1 MTTLKQEIK
10 ALKLGQ
16 EKIFKVDDVSEY
28 ITIRKS
34 KLKGLEIILSHNEK
48 DYELSYDYI
57 ADNFKN
63 FSLYDESQIDYWKEI
78 KENEKR

>member
-16 EKIFKVDDVSEY
+16 EKIFKVDFESEY

-34 KLKGLEIILSHNEK
+34 KAKGLEIILSYDEE
-48 DYELSYDYI
+48 DYKLSYEEI
-57 ADNFKN
+57 KNNFRD
-63 FSLYDESQIDYWKEI
+63 FSLYDESQIDY
-78 KENEKR
+78 

>member
-16 EKIFKVDDVSEY
+16 EKIFKIDDDSDY

-34 KLKGLEIILSHNEK
+34 KAKGLEIILSHNEK
-48 DYELSYDYI
+48 DYQLSYEEI
-57 ADNFKN
+57 KNNFRD
-63 FSLYDESQIDYWKEI
+63 FSLYDESQINY
-78 KENEKR
+78 